1 MAKAMFRAGE
11 LYPSRSVVRAH
22 YREYRK
28 GILVRDGD
36 VAVIQAYRGLARR
49 VHYPDSLN
57 PETLELRYVGEGL
70 RGDQSLARGNG
81 ALYDAANSGRLVGV
95 FLDCGDIHLP
105 AGREKGF
112 EKHLLSAGPWKITKA
127 KYGPH
132 PTEGRMVWM
141 FTMEPADDETRA
153 ILQSVF
159 QDGVAAFEDV
169 LRRFATV
176 RTELYSS
183 FAHILRA
190 RDSIAGHVGEYFAV
204 KRFNKRFPERPLVRV
219 RSNFK
224 DLDAI
229 QTGSGARYAVKTV
242 TKATQTTS
250 NIWTPLADLPRSIDA
265 FLVLDLDPFALEPRG
280 LFRLPVSKAPR
291 FWRTDRYQG
300 AGKLSFDEE
309 FRRVAEAL

>member
-1 MAKAMFRAGE
+1 M
-11 LYPSRSVVRAH
+11 
-22 YREYRK
+22 
-28 GILVRDGD
+28 
-36 VAVIQAYRGLARR
+36 
-49 VHYPDSLN
+49 
-57 PETLELRYVGEGL
+57 
-70 RGDQSLARGNG
+70 
-81 ALYDAANSGRLVGV
+81 
-95 FLDCGDIHLP
+95 
-105 AGREKGF
+105 
-112 EKHLLSAGPWKITKA
+112 SAGPWKVTDA
-127 KYGPH
+127 VYTHRP
-132 PTEGRMVWM
+132 EEARRVWV
-141 FTMEPADDETRA
+141 FKLEPADEKTRA

-176 RTELYSS
+176 RTELYSN

-280 LFRLPVSKAPR
+280 LFRLPVSKATR

-300 AGKLSFDEE
+300 AGKLSCRRGIQASGRGAVKDSGIAVVLAVDRRPRAAVRNRSGRACPVAKRASETRQE
-309 FRRVAEAL
+309 SVLPRYSPSNVLPLRRPPSGSLGRLERPGLRHPRRLPRQSAATPLVLTRRVVPTWFDATREEQLAILDLVDR